1 MRFLLALLL
10 GIAGVAVL
18 VALGAW
24 QLERRAWK
32 EGVLARIESRVGAD
46 PGALPAAPD
55 PDADDF
61 LPVRL
66 EGRIEYM
73 RDASA
78 DAARPTPIRVF
89 GAWRGG
95 SGYRII
101 VPVATD
107 GRRVMVDLG
116 IVPLDT
122 KGVVDLPDGPFTVTG
137 NLVWPDESGPGTP
150 VPSGAEYY
158 GRDVPDMARFLATE
172 PVLVVARDVAPPLV
186 PRPAPVGTEG
196 IPNNHLGYA
205 IQWFGL
211 ALVWAGMT
219 LFLLWRMTRRT
230 V

>member
-1 MRFLLALLL
+1 MRIVVPLLAGLV
-10 GIAGVAVL
+10 GVAFL
-18 VALGAW
+18 VALGLW
-24 QLERRAWK
+24 QLDRLAWK
-32 EGVLARIESRVGAD
+32 EGVIARIESRIVAD
-46 PGALPAAPD
+46 PAPLPPEPD
-55 PDADDF
+55 PEPHDF

-66 EGRIEYM
+66 EARIAY
-73 RDASA
+73 RPDAPAGSPH
-78 DAARPTPIRVF
+78 PTPIRVF

-95 SGYRII
+95 SGYRIV
-101 VPVATD
+101 VPVATE
-107 GRRVMVDLG
+107 GRRIMVDLG

-122 KGVVDLPDGPFTVTG
+122 KGAVDLPEGPFSVVG

-158 GRDVPDMARFLATE
+158 GRDVPDMARFLGTE
-172 PVLVVARDVAPPLV
+172 PVLVVAREVAPPLA
-186 PRPAPVGTEG
+186 PRPSPVGTEG

-219 LFLLWRMTRRT
+219 VFLLWRMTRRT